1 MVTWPRPAKSGY
13 SCLCISYRYTGAY
26 ALSQFFVILIQPHCY
41 NEPARQGETSTV
53 KFRVDRDVLANA
65 VSWTARTLPNR
76 PAIPVLAGIRIEAS
90 EEGSLDLTTFDYEV
104 SARSQISAEVETP
117 GVILVFGRLLT
128 EISKSLPN
136 RPVEFSYD
144 GSKVNVTCG
153 SSRFTLGA
161 MQVEDYPSLPE
172 MPEHAGSI
180 DVDDFSKAVSQVT
193 VAAGRDES
201 LPLLTGVKIEIRGE
215 QLTLL
220 ATDRYRLALREISW
234 QPSSPSMERE
244 TLVRA
249 RVLTDVARSLHSG
262 GRLELSLSQNSD
274 IIGFES
280 EGSRT
285 TSTMIDGDYPPVR
298 RLFPDQTPTHAVV
311 NTAAMVDAVKR
322 VSLVAERNTP
332 IRLSFTEGQVVLEAG
347 QGEEAQASEALESL
361 LVGEDIETAFN
372 PSYLLD
378 GLGAIE
384 TDFIRFSFT
393 HGSKPVLFT
402 GQDSL
407 ETDDHDT
414 DFKYLLVPI
423 RFSS

>member
-1 MVTWPRPAKSGY
+1 M
-13 SCLCISYRYTGAY
+13 
-26 ALSQFFVILIQPHCY
+26 
-41 NEPARQGETSTV
+41 

>member
-1 MVTWPRPAKSGY
+1 M
-13 SCLCISYRYTGAY
+13 
-26 ALSQFFVILIQPHCY
+26 
-41 NEPARQGETSTV
+41 
-53 KFRVDRDVLANA
+53 KFRVDRDVLAGA
-65 VSWTARTLPNR
+65 VSWTARTLPIR
-76 PAIPVLAGIRIEAS
+76 PAVPVLAGIRIEAT
-90 EEGSLDLTTFDYEV
+90 EDGTLDLSTFDYEV
-104 SARSQISAEVETP
+104 SARSRISAEVATP
-117 GVILVFGRLLT
+117 GVALVYGRLLT
-128 EISKSLPN
+128 EISKSLPD

-144 GSKVNVTCG
+144 DGKVNVTCG

-161 MQVEDYPSLPE
+161 MQVEDYPNLPE

-180 DVDDFSKAVSQVT
+180 EVEDFSRAVAQVT

-201 LPLLTGVKIEIRGE
+201 LPLLTGVKMEINGD

-220 ATDRYRLALREISW
+220 ATDRYRLALRELPW
-234 QPSSPSMERE
+234 HPVTASMERE

-249 RVLTDVARSLHSG
+249 RVLNDVARSLHSG
-262 GRLELSLSQNSD
+262 GRVDLSLSANSD

-298 RLFPDQTPTHAVV
+298 RLFPDSTPTHAVV
-311 NTAAMVDAVKR
+311 NTTAMIDAVKR

-332 IRLSFTEGQVVLEAG
+332 IRLAFSEGQVILEAG
-347 QGEEAQASEALESL
+347 QGEDAQASEALEARL
-361 LVGEDIETAFN
+361 IGEDIETAFN

-384 TDFIRFSFT
+384 TEFIRLSFT

-407 ETDDHDT
+407 ENEDHDT

>member
-1 MVTWPRPAKSGY
+1 M
-13 SCLCISYRYTGAY
+13 
-26 ALSQFFVILIQPHCY
+26 
-41 NEPARQGETSTV
+41 

-172 MPEHAGSI
+172 MPEQAGTI

-393 HGSKPVLFT
+393 HESKPVLFT

>member
-1 MVTWPRPAKSGY
+1 M
-13 SCLCISYRYTGAY
+13 
-26 ALSQFFVILIQPHCY
+26 
-41 NEPARQGETSTV
+41 

-90 EEGSLDLTTFDYEV
+90 EDGSLDLTTFDYEV
-104 SARSQISAEVETP
+104 SARSRISAEVETP

-193 VAAGRDES
+193 AAAGRDES
-201 LPLLTGVKIEIRGE
+201 LPLLTGVKIEIRGD

-347 QGEEAQASEALESL
+347 QGEEAQASEALEAL

>member
-1 MVTWPRPAKSGY
+1 M
-13 SCLCISYRYTGAY
+13 
-26 ALSQFFVILIQPHCY
+26 
-41 NEPARQGETSTV
+41 

-65 VSWTARTLPNR
+65 VSWTARTLPTR
-76 PAIPVLAGIRIEAS
+76 PAVPVLAGIRIEAS
-90 EEGSLDLTTFDYEV
+90 SEGTLDLTTFDYEV
-104 SARSQISAEVETP
+104 SARSQIAAEVETS
-117 GVILVFGRLLT
+117 GVILVHGRLLT
-128 EISKSLPN
+128 EISKALPN

-161 MQVEDYPSLPE
+161 MQVEDYPGLPE

-180 DVDDFSKAVSQVT
+180 DVDDFTKAVSQVT

-201 LPLLTGVKIEIRGE
+201 LPLLTGVKMEIRGE
-215 QLTLL
+215 ELTLL
-220 ATDRYRLALREISW
+220 ATDRYRLALRELSW
-234 QPSSPSMERE
+234 QPGSPSMEKE

-249 RVLTDVARSLHSG
+249 RVLTDVVRSLHSG
-262 GRLELSLSQNSD
+262 DRLEVSLSQNSD

-280 EGSRT
+280 KGSRT
-285 TSTMIDGDYPPVR
+285 TSTMIDGEYPPVR
-298 RLFPDQTPTHAVV
+298 RLFPDQSPTHSVIS
-311 NTAAMVDAVKR
+311 TAAMVEAVKR

-347 QGEEAQASEALESL
+347 QGEEAQASEALEAL

-372 PSYLLD
+372 PTYLLD

-384 TDFIRFSFT
+384 ADFIRMSFT

-402 GQDSL
+402 GQESL

>member
-1 MVTWPRPAKSGY
+1 M
-13 SCLCISYRYTGAY
+13 
-26 ALSQFFVILIQPHCY
+26 
-41 NEPARQGETSTV
+41 

-76 PAIPVLAGIRIEAS
+76 PAIPVLAGIRIEATDD
-90 EEGSLDLTTFDYEV
+90 GSLDLTTFDYEV
-104 SARSQISAEVETP
+104 SARSRISAEVETP

>member
-1 MVTWPRPAKSGY
+1 M
-13 SCLCISYRYTGAY
+13 
-26 ALSQFFVILIQPHCY
+26 
-41 NEPARQGETSTV
+41 
-53 KFRVDRDVLANA
+53 KFRVDRDVLAGA

-76 PAIPVLAGIRIEAS
+76 PAVPVLAGIRIEAS
-90 EEGSLDLTTFDYEV
+90 EDGTLDLTTFDYEV
-104 SARSQISAEVETP
+104 SARSRISADVDTA
-117 GVILVFGRLLT
+117 GTILVNGRLLS

-136 RPVEFSYD
+136 RPVQFEYD

-161 MQVEDYPSLPE
+161 MSVEDYPALPD

-180 DVDDFSKAVSQVT
+180 DVDDFTRAVSQVT

-201 LPLLTGVKIEIRGE
+201 LPLLTGVKIEINGD

-220 ATDRYRLALREISW
+220 ATDRYRLALREITW
-234 QPSSPSMERE
+234 QPSTPSMERE
-244 TLVRA
+244 TLIRA

-262 GRLELSLSQNSD
+262 GRLDVSLSQNSD

-298 RLFPDQTPTHAVV
+298 RLFPDQTPIHAVV
-311 NTAAMVDAVKR
+311 NTAAMIDAVKR

-332 IRLSFTEGQVVLEAG
+332 IRLSFTDGQVVLEAG
-347 QGEEAQASEALESL
+347 QGEDAQASEALEAK
-361 LVGEDIETAFN
+361 LVGEDVETAFN

-384 TDFIRFSFT
+384 TDFIRLSFT
-393 HGSKPVLFT
+393 HGTKPVLFT
-402 GQDSL
+402 GQESL

>member
-1 MVTWPRPAKSGY
+1 M
-13 SCLCISYRYTGAY
+13 
-26 ALSQFFVILIQPHCY
+26 
-41 NEPARQGETSTV
+41 
-53 KFRVDRDVLANA
+53 KFRVDRDVLAGA

-76 PAIPVLAGIRIEAS
+76 PAVPVLAGIRIEAS
-90 EEGSLDLTTFDYEV
+90 EDGTLDLTTFDYEV
-104 SARSQISAEVETP
+104 SARSRISADVDTA
-117 GVILVFGRLLT
+117 GTILVNGRLLS

-136 RPVEFSYD
+136 RPVQFEYD

-161 MQVEDYPSLPE
+161 MSVEDYPALPD

-180 DVDDFSKAVSQVT
+180 DVDDFTRAVSQVT

-201 LPLLTGVKIEIRGE
+201 LPLLTGVKIEINGD

-220 ATDRYRLALREISW
+220 ATDRYRLALREIAW
-234 QPSSPSMERE
+234 QPSTPSMERE
-244 TLVRA
+244 TLIRA

-262 GRLELSLSQNSD
+262 GRLDVSLSQNSD

-298 RLFPDQTPTHAVV
+298 RLFPDQTPIHAVV
-311 NTAAMVDAVKR
+311 NTAAMIDAVKR

-332 IRLSFTEGQVVLEAG
+332 IRLSFTDGQVVLEAG
-347 QGEEAQASEALESL
+347 QGEDAQASEALEAK
-361 LVGEDIETAFN
+361 LVGEDVETAFN

-384 TDFIRFSFT
+384 TDFIRLSFT
-393 HGSKPVLFT
+393 HGTKPVLFT
-402 GQDSL
+402 GQESL

>member
-1 MVTWPRPAKSGY
+1 M
-13 SCLCISYRYTGAY
+13 
-26 ALSQFFVILIQPHCY
+26 
-41 NEPARQGETSTV
+41 
-53 KFRVDRDVLANA
+53 KFRVDRDVLAGA

-76 PAIPVLAGIRIEAS
+76 PAVPVLAGIRIEAS
-90 EEGSLDLTTFDYEV
+90 EDGTLDLTTFDYEV
-104 SARSQISAEVETP
+104 SARSRISADVDTA
-117 GVILVFGRLLT
+117 GTILVNGRLLS
-128 EISKSLPN
+128 EISKSLPD
-136 RPVEFSYD
+136 RPVQFEYD

-161 MQVEDYPSLPE
+161 MSVEDYPALPD

-180 DVDDFSKAVSQVT
+180 DVDDFTRAVSQVT

-201 LPLLTGVKIEIRGE
+201 LPLLTGVKVEINGD

-220 ATDRYRLALREISW
+220 ATDRYRLALREITW
-234 QPSSPSMERE
+234 QPSTPSMERE
-244 TLVRA
+244 TLIRA

-262 GRLELSLSQNSD
+262 GRLDVSLSQNSD

-298 RLFPDQTPTHAVV
+298 RLFPDQTPIHAVV
-311 NTAAMVDAVKR
+311 NTAAMIDAVKR

-332 IRLSFTEGQVVLEAG
+332 IRLSFTDGQVVLEAG
-347 QGEEAQASEALESL
+347 QGEDAQASEALEAK
-361 LVGEDIETAFN
+361 LVGEDVETAFN

-384 TDFIRFSFT
+384 TDFIRLSFT
-393 HGSKPVLFT
+393 HGTKPVLFT
-402 GQDSL
+402 GQESL

>member
-1 MVTWPRPAKSGY
+1 M
-13 SCLCISYRYTGAY
+13 
-26 ALSQFFVILIQPHCY
+26 
-41 NEPARQGETSTV
+41 

-76 PAIPVLAGIRIEAS
+76 PAIPVLAGIRIEATDD
-90 EEGSLDLTTFDYEV
+90 GSLDLTTFDYEV

-172 MPEHAGSI
+172 MPEQAGTI

>member
-1 MVTWPRPAKSGY
+1 M
-13 SCLCISYRYTGAY
+13 
-26 ALSQFFVILIQPHCY
+26 
-41 NEPARQGETSTV
+41 

-65 VSWTARTLPNR
+65 VSWTARTLPTR
-76 PAIPVLAGIRIEAS
+76 PAVPVLAGIRIEATS
-90 EEGSLDLTTFDYEV
+90 EGGLDLTTFDYEV
-104 SARSQISAEVETP
+104 SARSHISAEVETP
-117 GVILVFGRLLT
+117 GVILVHGRLLT

-161 MQVEDYPSLPE
+161 MQVEDYPGLPE

-180 DVDDFSKAVSQVT
+180 DVDDFTKAVSQVT

-201 LPLLTGVKIEIRGE
+201 LPLLTGVKMEIRGE

-234 QPSSPSMERE
+234 QPTSPSMEKE

-262 GRLELSLSQNSD
+262 DRLEVSLSQNSD

-280 EGSRT
+280 KGSRT

-298 RLFPDQTPTHAVV
+298 RLFPDQTPTHAVIS
-311 NTAAMVDAVKR
+311 TAAMVEAVKR

-332 IRLSFTEGQVVLEAG
+332 IRLSFSEGQVVLEAG

-384 TDFIRFSFT
+384 ADFIRMSFT

-402 GQDSL
+402 GQESL

>member
-1 MVTWPRPAKSGY
+1 M
-13 SCLCISYRYTGAY
+13 
-26 ALSQFFVILIQPHCY
+26 
-41 NEPARQGETSTV
+41 

-172 MPEHAGSI
+172 MPEQAGTI

-220 ATDRYRLALREISW
+220 ATDQYRLALREISW

>member
-1 MVTWPRPAKSGY
+1 M
-13 SCLCISYRYTGAY
+13 
-26 ALSQFFVILIQPHCY
+26 
-41 NEPARQGETSTV
+41 

-65 VSWTARTLPNR
+65 VSWTARTLPTR
-76 PAIPVLAGIRIEAS
+76 PAVPVLAGIRIEATS
-90 EEGSLDLTTFDYEV
+90 DGGLDLTTFDYEV
-104 SARSQISAEVETP
+104 SARSHISAEVETP
-117 GVILVFGRLLT
+117 GVILVHGRLLT

-144 GSKVNVTCG
+144 GSKVNV
-153 SSRFTLGA
+153 
-161 MQVEDYPSLPE
+161 
-172 MPEHAGSI
+172 
-180 DVDDFSKAVSQVT
+180 DDFTKAVSQVT

-201 LPLLTGVKIEIRGE
+201 LPLLTGVKMEIRGE

-234 QPSSPSMERE
+234 QPTSPSMERE

-249 RVLTDVARSLHSG
+249 RVLTDVARSLQSG
-262 GRLELSLSQNSD
+262 DRLEVSLSQNSD

-280 EGSRT
+280 KGSRT

-298 RLFPDQTPTHAVV
+298 RLFPDQTPTHAVIS
-311 NTAAMVDAVKR
+311 TAAMVEAVKR

-332 IRLSFTEGQVVLEAG
+332 IRLSFSEGQVVLEAG

-384 TDFIRFSFT
+384 ADFIRMSFT

-402 GQDSL
+402 GQESL

>member
-1 MVTWPRPAKSGY
+1 M
-13 SCLCISYRYTGAY
+13 
-26 ALSQFFVILIQPHCY
+26 
-41 NEPARQGETSTV
+41 
-53 KFRVDRDVLANA
+53 KFRVDRDVLAGA

-76 PAIPVLAGIRIEAS
+76 PAVPVLAGIRIEAS
-90 EEGSLDLTTFDYEV
+90 EDGTLDLTTFDYEV
-104 SARSQISAEVETP
+104 SARSRISADVDTA
-117 GVILVFGRLLT
+117 GTILVNGRLLS
-128 EISKSLPN
+128 EISKSLPD
-136 RPVEFSYD
+136 RPVQFEYD

-161 MQVEDYPSLPE
+161 MSVEDYPALPD

-180 DVDDFSKAVSQVT
+180 DVDDFTRAVSQVT

-201 LPLLTGVKIEIRGE
+201 LPLLTGVKIEINGD

-220 ATDRYRLALREISW
+220 ATDRYRLALREITW
-234 QPSSPSMERE
+234 QPSTPSMERE
-244 TLVRA
+244 TLIRA

-262 GRLELSLSQNSD
+262 GRLDVSLSQNSD

-298 RLFPDQTPTHAVV
+298 RLFPDQTPIHAVV
-311 NTAAMVDAVKR
+311 NTAAMIDAVKR

-332 IRLSFTEGQVVLEAG
+332 IRLSFTDGQVVLEAG
-347 QGEEAQASEALESL
+347 QGEDAQASEALEAK
-361 LVGEDIETAFN
+361 LVGEDVETAFN

-384 TDFIRFSFT
+384 TDFIRLSFT
-393 HGSKPVLFT
+393 HGTKPVLFT
-402 GQDSL
+402 GQESL

>member
-1 MVTWPRPAKSGY
+1 M
-13 SCLCISYRYTGAY
+13 
-26 ALSQFFVILIQPHCY
+26 
-41 NEPARQGETSTV
+41 
-53 KFRVDRDVLANA
+53 
-65 VSWTARTLPNR
+65 
-76 PAIPVLAGIRIEAS
+76 
-90 EEGSLDLTTFDYEV
+90 DLTTFDYEV
-104 SARSQISAEVETP
+104 SARSRIAAEVETP
-117 GVILVFGRLLT
+117 GVILVYGRLLS

-136 RPVEFSYD
+136 RPVDFDYD
-144 GSKVNVTCG
+144 GSKINVTCG

-161 MQVEDYPSLPE
+161 MQVEDYPNLPQ
-172 MPEHAGSI
+172 MPEHAGTI
-180 DVDDFSKAVSQVT
+180 DVEDFSKAVAQVT

-201 LPLLTGVKIEIRGE
+201 LPLLTGVKMEIRGD

-220 ATDRYRLALREISW
+220 ATDRYRLALRELPW
-234 QPSSPSMERE
+234 QPSSPSMEKE

-249 RVLTDVARSLHSG
+249 RVLTDVARSLHAG
-262 GRLELSLSQNSD
+262 GRLDLSLSPESD

-298 RLFPDQTPTHAVV
+298 RLFPDSSPTHAVV
-311 NTAAMVDAVKR
+311 NTAAMIEAVKR

-347 QGEEAQASEALESL
+347 QGEDAQASEALESL

-384 TDFIRFSFT
+384 TDFIRLSFT

-402 GQDSL
+402 GQESL

>member
-1 MVTWPRPAKSGY
+1 M
-13 SCLCISYRYTGAY
+13 
-26 ALSQFFVILIQPHCY
+26 
-41 NEPARQGETSTV
+41 

-172 MPEHAGSI
+172 MPEQAGTI

>member
-1 MVTWPRPAKSGY
+1 M
-13 SCLCISYRYTGAY
+13 
-26 ALSQFFVILIQPHCY
+26 
-41 NEPARQGETSTV
+41 
-53 KFRVDRDVLANA
+53 KFRVDRDVLAGA

-76 PAIPVLAGIRIEAS
+76 PAVPVLAGIRIEAL
-90 EEGSLDLTTFDYEV
+90 EDGTLDLTTFDYEV
-104 SARSQISAEVETP
+104 SARSRISAEVDTP
-117 GVILVFGRLLT
+117 GTILVYGRLLS

-161 MQVEDYPSLPE
+161 MQVEDYPALPQ

-180 DVDDFSKAVSQVT
+180 DVEDFSKAVAQVT

-201 LPLLTGVKIEIRGE
+201 LPLLTGVKIEIRGD

-220 ATDRYRLALREISW
+220 ATDRYRLALREITW
-234 QPSSPSMERE
+234 QPATPSMEKE

-262 GRLELSLSQNSD
+262 GRLEVSLSQNSD

-298 RLFPDQTPTHAVV
+298 RLFPDQSPTHAVV

-332 IRLSFTEGQVVLEAG
+332 IRLSFTDGQVVLEAG
-347 QGEEAQASEALESL
+347 QGEDAQASEALEAL
-361 LVGEDIETAFN
+361 LVGEDVETAFN

-384 TDFIRFSFT
+384 TDFIRMSFT

-402 GQDSL
+402 GQGSL
-407 ETDDHDT
+407 ETEDHDT
-414 DFKYLLVPI
+414 EFKYLLVPI